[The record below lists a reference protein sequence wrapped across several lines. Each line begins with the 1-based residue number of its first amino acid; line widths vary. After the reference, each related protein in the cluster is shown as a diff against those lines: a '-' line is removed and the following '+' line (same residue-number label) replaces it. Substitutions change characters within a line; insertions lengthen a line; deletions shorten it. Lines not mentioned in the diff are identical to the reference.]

1 MSILGLKHFVTT
13 EIIHSINCSL
23 CINHQRAYGGT
34 VNEATRESTSKGW
47 IETDTGIICPIC
59 VARGRLY
66 EHTKQV

>member
-34 VNEATRESTSKGW
+34 VNEATKEFKAMGW
-47 IETDTGIICPIC
+47 VETDTHIVCPLC
-59 VARGRLY
+59 VARGRLQ
-66 EHTKQV
+66 EGFDH